1 MLGQLGERA
10 GSEVPGGS
18 GAHLQK
24 QLGQARA
31 CHVQALPTEVW
42 AGLLMA

>member
-1 MLGQLGERA
+1 MVRSPPE
-10 GSEVPGGS
+10 
-18 GAHLQK
+18 K